1 MIEKVLSTLEEQVQP
16 EHTALIVVDPQNDF
30 CATEGAVIRLMG
42 WDASRIQTAVEP
54 LNRLIEQARRK
65 GLLIVWTQSFVDPT
79 RAKPSFVA
87 RTVITDAKARGIVLV
102 KEGLDG
108 ADWYSGVTKP
118 APDEH
123 VITKYHYDAFED
135 TDLDLLL
142 RSRGIKTILLTGFI
156 ANVCVETTGRHGY
169 IKGYYPVLVTDC
181 TEAATQQE
189 YDATVHNIK
198 TYFGKVAT
206 SEHIVKIWSDLG
218 ADQDT
223 RAKG

>member
-1 MIEKVLSTLEEQVQP
+1 MTEKVLSTLEEQVQP

-30 CATEGAVIRLMG
+30 CATDGAVISLMG
-42 WDASRIQTAVEP
+42 WDASRIQKAVEP
-54 LNRLIEQARRK
+54 LNRFIEKARRK
-65 GLLIVWTQSFVDPT
+65 GLLIVWTRSFVDPT
-79 RAKPSFVA
+79 RARSSFVA
-87 RTVITDAKARGIVLV
+87 RTFIANAKAREITLV
-102 KEGLDG
+102 KEGLNG

-118 APDEH
+118 MPDEH

-142 RSRGIKTILLTGFI
+142 KSQGIKTILLTGFI

-189 YDATVHNIK
+189 YDSTVFNLG
-198 TYFGKVAT
+198 TYFGKAAT
-206 SEHIVKIWSDLG
+206 SEHIVKIWSGIG
-218 ADQDT
+218 ADQDNQV
-223 RAKG
+223 